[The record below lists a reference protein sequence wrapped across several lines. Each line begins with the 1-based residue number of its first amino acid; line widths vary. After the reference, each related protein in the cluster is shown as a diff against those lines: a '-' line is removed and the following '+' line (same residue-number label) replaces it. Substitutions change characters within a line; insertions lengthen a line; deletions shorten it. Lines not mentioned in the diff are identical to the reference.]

1 MPPRRTRALPPP
13 PYLQSPERVVAFRVL
28 SDEEARRLRRGVEH
42 VFGGQALR
50 LRDVAD
56 LVVLGGAR
64 VERPAEEQLGHHAPE
79 GPHVYRLAE
88 RQAEKDLGSPED
100 MAHR

>member
-1 MPPRRTRALPPP
+1 MTDGWTDGWTGGRTDGRTGGRA
-13 PYLQSPERVVAFRVL
+13 
-28 SDEEARRLRRGVEH
+28 D
-42 VFGGQALR
+42 
-50 LRDVAD
+50 
-56 LVVLGGAR
+56 GGAG